1 MERELFISNSTFG
14 EVEILEV
21 YDFYDQPLLFSAI
34 DRLNRLYFVY
44 NFEGDL
50 TIDRWLMVSV
60 SEDRL
65 KAIRKGGV
73 DIRSALANP
82 ETKQNYIITCDKK
95 NGFTYS
101 TRLIE
106 TDEINL
112 DLLPISGFSLNI
124 EEEIAYKLF
133 QTKIKEKS
141 DSSNRIITELIF
153 HLKNTFSHE
162 APVKLFTD
170 VLSEFQSMVF
180 AAADLI
186 HSKSP
191 SLSGPFSSD
200 TMEIGELLVMDVSP
214 SSFKVILGSSNFV
227 DLYGNSKLI
236 EPINIISNLFNIGDD
251 LDSLKSEFEKFNPRL
266 IKNYYYLLSNLVS
279 EDLDHFEFNWV
290 VPKAKTTQKSSIT
303 REIANKVKTYI
314 ELSDQSTSEEFIIF
328 GKLVAASIPRKT
340 CEIIDNELNKVYECR
355 QVSESL
361 IEGRTLGTSYK
372 ARIQKIMTK
381 TPSTGLTKDEHILLN
396 LTDL

>member
-1 MERELFISNSTFG
+1 MEREIFFTNGKFG
-14 EVEILEV
+14 DVEILEV

-34 DRLNRLYFVY
+34 DSLNRLYFVY
-44 NFEGDL
+44 NFDGDF
-50 TIDRWLMVSV
+50 TIDQWLMVSV

-73 DIRSALANP
+73 DVRTAFANP
-82 ETKQNYIITCDKK
+82 ETEQNYIIICDKK

-106 TDEINL
+106 KDEINL
-112 DLLPISGFSLNI
+112 ELLPISGFSLNI
-124 EEEIAYKLF
+124 EEEIAYKLY

-141 DSSNRIITELIF
+141 DSSNRIVTELIF
-153 HLKNTFSHE
+153 HLKNTFAHE
-162 APVKLFTD
+162 APVKLLTE
-170 VLSEFQSMVF
+170 VLSEFQSVVF

-191 SLSGPFSSD
+191 SLSGPYSSE
-200 TMEIGELLVMDVSP
+200 TMEIGELLVMDFAP
-214 SSFKVILGSSNFV
+214 SSFKVVLGSSNFV

-236 EPINIISNLFNIGDD
+236 EPIKIVSDLFNIGDD
-251 LDSLKSEFEKFNPRL
+251 IDSLKSEFEKLNPRL
-266 IKNYYYLLSNLVS
+266 IKNYYNLLSNLVH
-279 EDLDHFEFNWV
+279 EDLANFEFNWI
-290 VPKAKTTQKSSIT
+290 VPKSKTAQKSSIT
-303 REIANKVKTYI
+303 REVANKVKTYI
-314 ELSDQSTSEEFIIF
+314 ELSEKSTYEEVIIY

-340 CEIIDNELNKVYECR
+340 CEIEDNEFKVIFECKK
-355 QVSESL
+355 VSEGL

-381 TPSTGLTKDEHILLN
+381 TPSTGLTKDEYILLN